1 MKVKMFLFT
10 VIQLFV
16 VHIYAQSLSESLG
29 GVKTNFHFFSNNTDL
44 NVTDQFIIKRA
55 EKKASASTNYSFHS
69 AYGYGYGYQ
78 SFHLEFI
85 TREYYVTEE
94 VEHKG
99 KYSDK
104 IELTFYNSDD
114 IALATHTLDYSV
126 VDLSYNI
133 SSDEIQFFYSVDLL
147 GIPIVLLNKT
157 AKINFIKKVSN
168 KK

>member
-1 MKVKMFLFT
+1 MKVKIFLFA
-10 VIQLFV
+10 VIQLSV
-16 VHIYAQSLSESLG
+16 VHICAQSLEESLG
-29 GVKTNFHFFSNNTDL
+29 GIETNFQFFSNNIDL
-44 NVTDQFIIKRA
+44 KVTDQFIIKRA
-55 EKKASASTNYSFHS
+55 EKKASASTNYSANS

-78 SFHLEFI
+78 SFHLEFV
-85 TREYYVTEE
+85 TKEYYTIEE

-99 KYSDK
+99 RYSDK

-133 SSDEIQFFYSVDLL
+133 SSDEIQFFYSIDLL